1 MRNNKTNKILVIS
14 PKPDTFLEYFKKI
27 WDYKNLIWV
36 FAQRDIK
43 VKYAQTMLGITWTI
57 LQPLTALVIYTVF
70 FGVILNWTA
79 GDIPF
84 PIYVLSGLIGWN
96 FFSYIVYT
104 GSSSVQDASFTI
116 KKIYFPKSILP
127 LSKVV
132 VAFIELV
139 FSLFLLIPLMLYY
152 GIPLSWHIV
161 FFPIV
166 LIYNTCCGLF
176 LVFWVASFAYKKKD
190 LFHLLPYIVSFG
202 MWLTPVFFTGNFL
215 PEKLRVITIINP
227 MANVVDLWRWLLFNN
242 IEFNL
247 IWLFN
252 FAIVLI
258 LSVIGMYNYNK
269 KEGDFADFV

>member
-1 MRNNKTNKILVIS
+1 MRNNKTDKILVIS
-14 PKPDTFLEYFKKI
+14 PKPDSFFEYFNKI
-27 WDYKNLIWV
+27 WNYRNLIWV

-43 VKYAQTMLGITWTI
+43 VKYAQTLLGITWTI

-258 LSVIGMYNYNK
+258 LSVIGMYKYNK

>member
-1 MRNNKTNKILVIS
+1 MRKNKTNKILVIS

-27 WDYKNLIWV
+27 WDYRNLIWV

-96 FFSYIVYT
+96 FFSYIVYA

-127 LSKVV
+127 LSKVL

-161 FFPIV
+161 FFPVVI
-166 LIYNTCCGLF
+166 IYNTCCGLL

-215 PEKLRVITIINP
+215 PEKLKLITVINP

-252 FAIVLI
+252 FVIVLFLSI
-258 LSVIGMYNYNK
+258 LGMYNYNK
-269 KEGDFADFV
+269 KEGEFADFV

>member
-1 MRNNKTNKILVIS
+1 MRKNKTNKILVIS

-27 WDYKNLIWV
+27 WDYRNLIWV

-127 LSKVV
+127 LSKVL
-132 VAFIELV
+132 VAFIELI

-202 MWLTPVFFTGNFL
+202 MWLTPIFFTGNFL
-215 PEKLRVITIINP
+215 PEKLKFITVINP

-242 IEFNL
+242 IEFKL
-247 IWLFN
+247 TWLFN
-252 FAIVLI
+252 FVIVLF
-258 LSVIGMYNYNK
+258 LSIIGMYNYNK
-269 KEGDFADFV
+269 KEGEFADFV

>member
-1 MRNNKTNKILVIS
+1 MHDQKQIITS
-14 PKPDTFLEYFKKI
+14 KPDSFNHYLKKL
-27 WDYKNLIWV
+27 WRYKALIWV

-43 VKYAQTMLGITWTI
+43 VKYAQTALGVTWTI

-70 FGVILNWTA
+70 FGVIMNWSA
-79 GDIPF
+79 GNIPF
-84 PIYVLSGLIGWN
+84 PLYVLSGLIGWN
-96 FFSYIVYT
+96 FFSYIIYS

-132 VAFIELV
+132 VAFVELV

-161 FFPIV
+161 FLPFV
-166 LIYNTCCGLF
+166 LIYNTCCGLL

-190 LFHLLPYIVSFG
+190 LFHLLPYIVNLG
-202 MWLTPVFFTGNFL
+202 MWLTPVFFTGDFL
-215 PEKLRVITIINP
+215 PEKLRIITIVNP

-242 IEFNL
+242 ID
-247 IWLFN
+247 FN
-252 FAIVLI
+252 FIWVLNFMVI
-258 LSVIGMYNYNK
+258 LVLSVFGMFYYNK
-269 KEGDFADFV
+269 KEGEFADFV